1 MSPSAKTL
9 RMNPVKSIR
18 FRYILGLSALAVL
31 ISGTYFLLDQTID
44 RQKDHGRVIEMA
56 GNQTGLSNRI
66 AFFVGQMSASTSDEE
81 FDTARQQV
89 GRAIQRMRTQHR
101 MLLGGDPESG
111 LPRIM
116 TPLLE
121 TIYFDHDF
129 GLDIALDRFL
139 KNAGRVYE
147 TGFGSLSTNDAA
159 YVYVTTVGPH
169 VLETILNA
177 AVTEYDEFSRAEI
190 NKLKQL
196 ELLALAAALALL
208 LIEAMFIFRP
218 LERRVRGAFQEIRAK
233 RDELTLE
240 RDRAEQANRSKID
253 FLAHMSHELRT
264 PLNAIIGLSE
274 CLKLGVYG
282 RLETGGQTDCVEDI
296 HRSGLHLYGLVND
309 ILDISAGES
318 DGLQLNEAVL
328 TLDELISASVTY
340 LGPIPERAGV
350 LLDIDLS
357 GPMLKVRADERRVR
371 QILINLLTNAVKYT
385 PKGGR
390 VKIGKILTEDGR
402 AGFAV
407 RDNGIGMTEREI
419 AVAAERFGRVG
430 SVLTHRHDGAG
441 LGLPV
446 AIELMKSHGGTLE
459 IASEKGRGTTVT
471 TLFPAERVS
480 EDAQLDLVLPRAE
493 RGRCAA
499 DAV

>member
-1 MSPSAKTL
+1 
-9 RMNPVKSIR
+9 MNPVESIR
-18 FRYILGLSALAVL
+18 FRYIIGLSALAVL
-31 ISGTYFLLDQTID
+31 ISATYFLLDQTID

-66 AFFVGQMSASTSDEE
+66 AFFVGQMAASTSDEE

-89 GRAIQRMRTQHR
+89 GRAIQRMRAHHR
-101 MLLGGDPESG
+101 MLLNGDPETG
-111 LPRIM
+111 LPKIM

-121 TIYFDHDF
+121 TIYFDRDF
-129 GLDIALDRFL
+129 GLDLALDRFL
-139 KNAGRVYE
+139 RNATEVYATAYGE
-147 TGFGSLSTNDAA
+147 LATNNAA
-159 YVYVTTVGPH
+159 FVYVTTVGPH
-169 VLETILNA
+169 VLETLLNA
-177 AVTEYDEFSRAEI
+177 AVTEYDEFGRAEI
-190 NKLKQL
+190 NKLKRL
-196 ELLALAAALALL
+196 EFLALAAALALL

-218 LERRVRGAFQEIRAK
+218 LERRVRSAFQEIRAK

-253 FLAHMSHELRT
+253 FLAHMSHELRP

-282 RLETGGQTDCVEDI
+282 KLAPGGQAECVEDI

-318 DGLQLNEAVL
+318 GGLQLNEAML
-328 TLDELISASVTY
+328 TLDELISTSVNY

-350 LLDIDLS
+350 LLEIDLS
-357 GPMLKVRADERRVR
+357 GPTLKVRADERRVR

-385 PKGGR
+385 PKGGLVR
-390 VKIGKILTEDGR
+390 ICKIMTEDGR

-407 RDNGIGMTEREI
+407 RDNGIGMTAREI
-419 AVAAERFGRVG
+419 TVAAERFGRVG
-430 SVLTHRHDGAG
+430 NVLTHRHDGAG

-446 AIELMKSHGGTLE
+446 AIELMKRHGGTLE
-459 IASEKGRGTTVT
+459 IVSEKGAGTTVT

-480 EDAQLDLVLPRAE
+480 EDTQLDLVLPRAE
-493 RGRCAA
+493 RGRCAN
-499 DAV
+499 AV